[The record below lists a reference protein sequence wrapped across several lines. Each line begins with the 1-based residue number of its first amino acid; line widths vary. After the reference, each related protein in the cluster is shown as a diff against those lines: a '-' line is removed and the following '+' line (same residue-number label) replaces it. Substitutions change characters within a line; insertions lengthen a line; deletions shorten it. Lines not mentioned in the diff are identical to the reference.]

1 MQLVPPPFL
10 KLVAAFYRGSEVEH
24 ATVEQ
29 WIDSRL
35 LTLSADERSEV
46 SRFLKGAL
54 AGDRASLQ
62 AAWDEGNSCYLFHG
76 DSLMALLT
84 LIADRSRILQQP

>member
-1 MQLVPPPFL
+1 MSDLSQSFR

-24 ATVEQ
+24 ATAEQ
-29 WIDSRL
+29 WVDSRL
-35 LTLSADERSEV
+35 LTLTAQEQSEV
-46 SRFLKGAL
+46 SAFL
-54 AGDRASLQ
+54 DRALDGDKSGLQ

-76 DSLMALLT
+76 DSLVALLK